1 MRQEECEREG
11 RGMRERTREEKC
23 KRDVLAY
30 ACVCACVCVCVYMYV
45 AYICTYMRIHMYA
58 SLDF

>member
-1 MRQEECEREG
+1 
-11 RGMRERTREEKC
+11 MRERTREEKC